1 VAADIGVPLG
11 LQSRGDTG
19 LGGNLSL
26 TIWREGTGL
35 IDGACRSA
43 MLTIGDGEPMT
54 LEPSIVAVEINEAI
68 D

>member
-1 VAADIGVPLG
+1 M
-11 LQSRGDTG
+11 
-19 LGGNLSL
+19 
-26 TIWREGTGL
+26 GTGL